1 MVRLLVADDHP
12 LTLQGTKAYVELLGY
27 KVIGTCANGLVAF
40 NLIQQLKPDIAILD
54 INMPGIDGVDIL
66 EKLHQQQAHT
76 RVILLTMHREAAIY
90 KRALKYKL
98 SGYLLKEHADTEL
111 ADCIRAVSSGLH
123 YKSKYLDESYV
134 TNITDVSAISDER
147 FSLIERRII
156 ALVAGQKT
164 SKQIGESLFLAE
176 KTVEGHRSR
185 IINKLRLPKEKNAL
199 LKWALRNIRP

>member
-1 MVRLLVADDHP
+1 MDRLLIADDYP

-27 KVIGTCANGLVAF
+27 HVVGTCSNGLVAF

-90 KRALKYKL
+90 KRALNYKL

-111 ADCIRAVSSGLH
+111 ADCIQAVSGGLH

-134 TNITDVSAISDER
+134 TDASAINNE
-147 FSLIERRII
+147 SLSMIERRII

-164 SKQIGESLFLAE
+164 SKQIGDSLFLAE

>member
-1 MVRLLVADDHP
+1 MVRILIADDYP
-12 LTLQGTKAYVELLGY
+12 LTLMGTKAYVELLGY
-27 KVIGTCANGLVAF
+27 RVVGTCANGLVAL
-40 NLIQQLKPDIAILD
+40 NLIQQLRPDMAILD

-66 EKLHQQQAHT
+66 QKLHQQQAYT

-90 KRALKYKL
+90 KRALNYKL

-111 ADCIRAVSSGLH
+111 ADCIRAVSGGLH
-123 YKSKYLDESYV
+123 YKSKYLDASHV
-134 TNITDVSAISDER
+134 ADASAISDE
-147 FSLIERRII
+147 SLSPIERRIV

-185 IINKLRLPKEKNAL
+185 IISKLRLPKEKNAL
-199 LKWALRNIRP
+199 LKWALSNIKR

>member
-1 MVRLLVADDHP
+1 MVRILVADDHP

-76 RVILLTMHREAAIY
+76 RVVLLTMHREAAIY

-98 SGYLLKEHADTEL
+98 SGYLLKEHADMEL
-111 ADCIRAVSSGLH
+111 PDCIRAVSTGLH

-134 TNITDVSAISDER
+134 TDVSVISDER

-156 ALVAGQKT
+156 TLVAAQKT

-199 LKWALRNIRP
+199 LKWALKNIRP